1 MSSYI
6 YHNNSRRSHKLA
18 SATMSATVKDI
29 VDPVGEHDGDH
40 QKAREIGLEREHAG
54 VRLRVILV
62 AVINNRTY
70 LLMCIH
76 ESLENKFRVK
86 DGSGNM
92 PSNCN
97 DTK

>member
-6 YHNNSRRSHKLA
+6 YLNNSRRSHKLA

-70 LLMCIH
+70 LLL
-76 ESLENKFRVK
+76 SLENKFRVRMVVEICQAIVMIQNK
-86 DGSGNM
+86 GLI
-92 PSNCN
+92 
-97 DTK
+97 